1 MPGELPQSP
10 DHPSEAST
18 APPRQARQ
26 GRLAIIAGGGRLPHH
41 VADAARA
48 HGENP
53 YIIALTGEAGDG
65 WGGYDSCT
73 LGIGN
78 FRDISA
84 TFRNEG
90 IDRVVLSGGV
100 QRRPEW
106 RDIRPTLKTLSRV
119 PAVLK
124 TLISGGD
131 DAVLKMA
138 IALIEASGARVIGV
152 QDIVPELLAD
162 IGPIGRIS
170 PDDDDQRDIAAA
182 TAAANALGKLDV
194 GQGAI
199 AVGGR
204 VVALEGPEGTDAMI
218 ARVAGLR
225 RDGRISQRRRG
236 VLVKLCK
243 PQQDLRADLPS
254 IGPSTVES
262 ALAAGLAGIAVEAGR
277 ALVLERAATIDLA
290 DRSGLFV
297 TGLDRALPV
306 S

>member
-1 MPGELPQSP
+1 MVSQPPMTIAGSP
-10 DHPSEAST
+10 ASGS
-18 APPRQARQ
+18 R
-26 GRLAIIAGGGRLPHH
+26 GRLAIIAGGGGLPHH

-48 HGENP
+48 PGENP
-53 YIIALTGEAGDG
+53 YIIALTGETAGQWSD
-65 WGGYDSCT
+65 YDTCT

-84 TFRNEG
+84 TFRREG
-90 IDRVVLSGGV
+90 IDRVVLTGGV
-100 QRRPEW
+100 RRRPEW

-152 QDIVPELLAD
+152 QDIVPDLLAE
-162 IGPIGRIS
+162 IGPLGRVA
-170 PDDDDQRDIAAA
+170 PGDDDLRDIIAA
-182 TAAANALGKLDV
+182 TAAANALGALDV

-262 ALAAGLAGIAVEAGR
+262 AFAAGLAGIAEEAGR
-277 ALVLERAATIDLA
+277 ALVLERAATLESA
-290 DRSGLFV
+290 DRLGLFV
-297 TGLDRALPV
+297 TGLDRTRPV
-306 S
+306 ATS